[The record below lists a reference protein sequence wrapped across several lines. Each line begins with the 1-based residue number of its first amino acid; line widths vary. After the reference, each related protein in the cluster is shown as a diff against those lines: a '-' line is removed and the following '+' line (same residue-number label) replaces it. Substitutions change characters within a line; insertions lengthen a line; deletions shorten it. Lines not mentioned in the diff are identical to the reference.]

1 MQPPAGTLPAVTPSL
16 WLDLA
21 VLAVLLVSGLLAM
34 LRGFVR
40 ELLGI
45 GAWVGAAVA
54 AITLYPLL
62 APLLHPWL
70 DPGLVANL
78 AAGGAIFLVALILLS
93 LLARFLSDRVQD
105 SAAGGIDRTLGLIFG
120 LVRGVALVCFAYIA
134 VAYLAGERSRW
145 PGWLRDS
152 QSVRFAEPAAA
163 WIVAQLPPGLLP
175 APPAASGQRPTV
187 EQLLRPPPA
196 RPAERGE
203 GYRPEERRDLDRL
216 LNTTR

>member
-1 MQPPAGTLPAVTPSL
+1 MTNSL

-40 ELLGI
+40 EVLGI

-54 AITLYPLL
+54 AIAFYPQA
-62 APLLHPWL
+62 APYLHAWIE
-70 DPGLVANL
+70 PGLIANL
-78 AAGGAIFLVALILLS
+78 AAGGAIFVVVLILLS
-93 LLARFLSDRVQD
+93 LVARLLSDRVQD
-105 SAAGGIDRTLGLIFG
+105 SAAGSIDRTLGLIFG
-120 LVRGVALVCFAYIA
+120 LVRGVALVCFAYIVLA
-134 VAYLAGERSRW
+134 FLAGDRARW
-145 PGWLRDS
+145 PEWLREAR
-152 QSVRFAEPAAA
+152 SVRLAEPGAA

-175 APPAASGQRPTV
+175 APPASGAQRPSAD
-187 EQLLRPPPA
+187 QLLRPAPA